1 MTVRVKI
8 LKMNDDSVHCSVVST
23 HSQSVDK
30 IPADKYYLTTHNRIR
45 RNVQSSGERSMSLV
59 LALQKSARS
68 GEERRPLCSTSTSA
82 NPIFRPA
89 ELLGRYSSHSI
100 IIKRFVEEALW
111 SGRNRG
117 SCLVDNT
124 GRLVRLHFKA
134 VQ

>member
-1 MTVRVKI
+1 
-8 LKMNDDSVHCSVVST
+8 
-23 HSQSVDK
+23 
-30 IPADKYYLTTHNRIR
+30 
-45 RNVQSSGERSMSLV
+45 MSLV

-117 SCLVDNT
+117 SCLVDKT
-124 GRLVRLHFKA
+124 GRLVRRIHFKA
-134 VQ
+134 VECNVLSREWKFKVN